1 MNKPQADVPLHA
13 RLFHIHAIAALPA
26 PDGCPK
32 EKALPHSQRGK

>member
-1 MNKPQADVPLHA
+1 MNKPQADVQEHV

-32 EKALPHSQRGK
+32 EKALPHPSRRK